1 MGREGTGIKVGN
13 GEMERKVVEK
23 KINGVVVTSIGFSRG
38 KVHVA
43 PKVSEESIESKDF
56 KVKNPVEENKVAVES
71 EEKQNVLAVKS
82 TNLDDDSTDAKNEK
96 PEFPKP
102 SDIKKLNLKS
112 TAAENGHSNQTV
124 GAETATAKKSSNS
137 ESPDANKSSQSPLA
151 TKSPQSPNAEPPK
164 SSQPTSPQSSGEG
177 AEHDS
182 KKHANEEDI
191 WSLTSSY
198 PWLTFEALNFFKL
211 FIALALSLTK
221 NRTAASR
228 TPKFKVTVGQ
238 APTFRI
244 YERIEKRKEFYS
256 KLEEKHQA
264 MEAERS
270 QWEARA
276 KEEQEAA
283 IKALRKSMVFKANPI
298 PSFIYEPP
306 PPKAERKKLPLTRPK
321 SPKLNSLSR
330 RKSYGDAITNSS
342 AEEKKKGCS
351 RAQRHSLGTH
361 KEEST
366 PPKSKA
372 QSGRRNSLGGCKTK
386 DHSKHERETTETS
399 RKTAEQTSDSNDDG
413 HQSFL

>member
-43 PKVSEESIESKDF
+43 PKVSEESIESKDI

-71 EEKQNVLAVKS
+71 EEKQNVLAVKI

-137 ESPDANKSSQSPLA
+137 ESPDANKSSESPLA
-151 TKSPQSPNAEPPK
+151 TKSPESPNAEPPK

-177 AEHDS
+177 AEHDT

-191 WSLTSSY
+191 WSLTSS
-198 PWLTFEALNFFKL
+198 
-211 FIALALSLTK
+211 
-221 NRTAASR
+221 TAASR

-306 PPKAERKKLPLTRPK
+306 PPKAERKKVAISNLVSCVRLRV
-321 SPKLNSLSR
+321 SSR
-330 RKSYGDAITNSS
+330 TY
-342 AEEKKKGCS
+342 
-351 RAQRHSLGTH
+351 
-361 KEEST
+361 
-366 PPKSKA
+366 
-372 QSGRRNSLGGCKTK
+372 
-386 DHSKHERETTETS
+386 
-399 RKTAEQTSDSNDDG
+399 
-413 HQSFL
+413 

>member
-151 TKSPQSPNAEPPK
+151 TKSPESPNAEPPK

-177 AEHDS
+177 AEHDT

-191 WSLTSSY
+191 WSLTSS
-198 PWLTFEALNFFKL
+198 
-211 FIALALSLTK
+211 
-221 NRTAASR
+221 TAASR